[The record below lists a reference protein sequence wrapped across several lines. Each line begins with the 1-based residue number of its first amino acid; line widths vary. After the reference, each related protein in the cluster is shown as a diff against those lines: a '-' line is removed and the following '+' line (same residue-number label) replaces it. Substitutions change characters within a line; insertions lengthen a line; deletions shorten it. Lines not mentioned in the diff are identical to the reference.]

1 MKPHLNEKIL
11 TRKKKGFS
19 NPYME
24 YLVNSKKIELIKEVN
39 EETGMFKRAEL
50 DDYIQKASRG
60 SFKHHVWGL
69 YVLSVWLKKWML

>member
-1 MKPHLNEKIL
+1 MAPHLDKRIL

-24 YLVNSKKIELIKEVN
+24 YLVNSQRITLIQEVN
-39 EETGMFKRAEL
+39 RQTGMFKEQELAEYVQRA
-50 DDYIQKASRG
+50 KSG
-60 SFKHHVWGL
+60 NFKQHLWGL